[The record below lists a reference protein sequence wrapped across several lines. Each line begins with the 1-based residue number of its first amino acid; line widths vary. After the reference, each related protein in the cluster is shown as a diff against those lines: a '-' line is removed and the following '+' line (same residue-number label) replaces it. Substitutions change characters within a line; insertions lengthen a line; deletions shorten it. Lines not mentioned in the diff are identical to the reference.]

1 MTQNLIPLAHPAD
14 TTVTMTSH
22 ELVEFINN
30 HRKEQ
35 AEGSGYAFPSKG
47 FAKLEHKNFL
57 AKVPE
62 VLGAQTSAKFLADL
76 PDSYGRLQPA
86 YRFPKREATLMAMSY
101 SYALQAAV
109 YDHMTALEAKAAQ
122 PQPQVALP
130 HDYITALEHLLES
143 KKAEQLAIAQR
154 DEAIRTKAQIGDRK
168 TATAM
173 ATASAATKKAN
184 KLEIELDRSRQYA
197 TVKRMAHNNS
207 AALEALWRWGDGAG
221 GGVLDM
227 IAKELGLHSPAS
239 AYPSPASTS
248 KKQIIGNAL
257 RTKVFERDAYR
268 CVHCATHLSLT
279 VDHIKPESKGGTL
292 DFDNLQTLCRPCN
305 SRKGVK

>member
-1 MTQNLIPLAHPAD
+1 MTQNLIPLANPAD

-47 FAKLEHKNFL
+47 FAKLQHKDFL

-62 VLGAQTSAKFLADL
+62 VLGAQTSAKFSADL

-122 PQPQVALP
+122 PQPPVALP

-154 DEAIRTKAQIGDRK
+154 DEAIRTKAQISDRK

-173 ATASAATKKAN
+173 ATASAAKREAARLKHELGFSARHATILQVEVAIGGDFDFAPLRRWCKAN
-184 KLEIELDRSRQYA
+184 EVTPQ
-197 TVKRMAHNNS
+197 TVPDKR
-207 AALEALWRWGDGAG
+207 
-221 GGVLDM
+221 
-227 IAKELGLHSPAS
+227 
-239 AYPSPASTS
+239 YP
-248 KKQIIGNAL
+248 
-257 RTKVFERDAYR
+257 
-268 CVHCATHLSLT
+268 
-279 VDHIKPESKGGTL
+279 
-292 DFDNLQTLCRPCN
+292 
-305 SRKGVK
+305 KGVKAWPAGAWADCYGVDLAELFGEVLA

>member
-1 MTQNLIPLAHPAD
+1 MPQSLIPLASPAN

-35 AEGSGYAFPSKG
+35 AKGSGYAFPSKG
-47 FAKLEHKNFL
+47 FAKLQHKDFL

-62 VLGAQTSAKFLADL
+62 VLGAQTSAKFSADL

-101 SYALQAAV
+101 SYTLQAAV
-109 YDHMTALEAKAAQ
+109 YDHMTALEAKVAQ
-122 PQPQVALP
+122 PVQPTVALP
-130 HDYITALEHLLES
+130 QDYITALEHLLES

-184 KLEIELDRSRQYA
+184 KLEIELDRSKQYA
-197 TVKRMAHNNS
+197 TVKRMEMLYHGQSFNWRLLKS
-207 AALEALWRWGDGAG
+207 ASADVGVPPVDVFDANYGKVKAYHADAWMEAYALPIVTSDCTALE
-221 GGVLDM
+221 
-227 IAKELGLHSPAS
+227 
-239 AYPSPASTS
+239 
-248 KKQIIGNAL
+248 Q
-257 RTKVFERDAYR
+257 
-268 CVHCATHLSLT
+268 
-279 VDHIKPESKGGTL
+279 
-292 DFDNLQTLCRPCN
+292 
-305 SRKGVK
+305 

>member
-1 MTQNLIPLAHPAD
+1 MTQNLIPLAQPAD

-47 FAKLEHKNFL
+47 FAKLQHKDFL

-62 VLGAQTSAKFLADL
+62 VLGAQTSAKFSADL

-109 YDHMTALEAKAAQ
+109 YDHMTALEAKVAQ
-122 PQPQVALP
+122 PVQPTVALP
-130 HDYITALEHLLES
+130 QDYITALEHLLES

-184 KLEIELDRSRQYA
+184 KLEIELDRSKQYA
-197 TVKRMAHNNS
+197 TVKRMEMLYHGQSFNWRLLKS
-207 AALEALWRWGDGAG
+207 ASADVGVPPVDVFDANYGKVKAYHADAWMEAYALPIVTSDCTALE
-221 GGVLDM
+221 
-227 IAKELGLHSPAS
+227 
-239 AYPSPASTS
+239 
-248 KKQIIGNAL
+248 Q
-257 RTKVFERDAYR
+257 
-268 CVHCATHLSLT
+268 
-279 VDHIKPESKGGTL
+279 
-292 DFDNLQTLCRPCN
+292 
-305 SRKGVK
+305 

>member
-1 MTQNLIPLAHPAD
+1 MTQNLIPLAQPAD

-57 AKVPE
+57 PKVPE
-62 VLGAQTSAKFLADL
+62 VLGVETSAKFLADL

-109 YDHMTALEAKAAQ
+109 YDHMTALEAKAAA
-122 PQPQVALP
+122 PDLNT
-130 HDYITALEHLLES
+130 DEGKLLLIQDLAA
-143 KKAEQLAIAQR
+143 KQLALLADNKRIQLER
-154 DEAIRTKAQIGDRK
+154 DEAIRTKAQISDRK

-173 ATASAATKKAN
+173 ATASAATKKAK
-184 KLEIELDRSRQYA
+184 KLEIELDRSKQYA
-197 TVKRMAHNNS
+197 TVKRMEMLYHGQIFNWRLLKS
-207 AALEALWRWGDGAG
+207 ASADVGMPPVDVFDANYGKVKAYHADAWMEAYALPIATNDCIALE
-221 GGVLDM
+221 
-227 IAKELGLHSPAS
+227 
-239 AYPSPASTS
+239 
-248 KKQIIGNAL
+248 Q
-257 RTKVFERDAYR
+257 
-268 CVHCATHLSLT
+268 
-279 VDHIKPESKGGTL
+279 
-292 DFDNLQTLCRPCN
+292 
-305 SRKGVK
+305 

>member
-1 MTQNLIPLAHPAD
+1 MPKSIGASSRQPSGVSDFENQ
-14 TTVTMTSH
+14 
-22 ELVEFINN
+22 
-30 HRKEQ
+30 HRLNIEAAIA
-35 AEGSGYAFPSKG
+35 AE
-47 FAKLEHKNFL
+47 
-57 AKVPE
+57 
-62 VLGAQTSAKFLADL
+62 
-76 PDSYGRLQPA
+76 
-86 YRFPKREATLMAMSY
+86 
-101 SYALQAAV
+101 
-109 YDHMTALEAKAAQ
+109 
-122 PQPQVALP
+122 
-130 HDYITALEHLLES
+130 
-143 KKAEQLAIAQR
+143 KKAV
-154 DEAIRTKAQIGDRK
+154 
-168 TATAM
+168 
-173 ATASAATKKAN
+173 AS
-184 KLEIELDRSRQYA
+184 I
-197 TVKRMAHNNS
+197 KRMAHNNS
-207 AALEALWRWGDGAG
+207 AALEALWRCGDGAG